1 MYYVTIPATGSKQFN
16 FHTASG
22 SDTAL
27 PLHSDNS
34 TSTPGGAP

>member
-1 MYYVTIPATGSKQFN
+1 MFYVMIPATGSNQTN

-27 PLHSDNS
+27 PLHSDNC
-34 TSTPGGAP
+34 TSTTGGSQ